1 MDLRQEILDGFQAA
15 SLLLVFVVMLF
26 TVRYPTIIS
35 ALNRELPNRAKP
47 AERQSVRQEYRSILV
62 IQCLPLLV
70 TSGIVTYLMVLL
82 AARTVVA
89 SDFRLWTSGFLEQ
102 GYVLVTAWNAV
113 FFVWAVVLSVQVI
126 RIVWRLRG

>member
-26 TVRYPTIIS
+26 TLRYPTIIS

-70 TSGIVTYLMVLL
+70 TSGIVTYLMVPL

-89 SDFRLWTSGFLEQ
+89 TDLRLWKSGFLEQ